1 MNKQERNKAHVKMLL
16 NATMSEVC
24 QEYNPP
30 LQEAFGNLAA
40 FTSHIETTIQ
50 EHGGWQPDILEAVM
64 ENLTLDHLG
73 DEVNEFTEDQMMGF
87 KDIVMAC
94 LEKGIGQD
102 AIFEAF
108 EEFVEEER
116 DKIERQHGVRLE

>member
-1 MNKQERNKAHVKMLL
+1 MNKQERNKAHVKMLI
-16 NATMSEVC
+16 NATMSDVC

-30 LQEAFGNLAA
+30 LHEAFGNVAA
-40 FTSHIETTIQ
+40 FTSHIENTVQ
-50 EHGGWQPDILEAVM
+50 EHGGWQPDILEAIM

-73 DEVNEFTEDQMMGF
+73 AEVNQFTEDQMMGL
-87 KDIVMAC
+87 KDIVMSC

-102 AIFEAF
+102 AIFSAF